1 MPRLRVLNPE
11 EVPDDVREV
20 FDRFM
25 RVRGNIPNMF
35 RTMARRP
42 QLMLTMEAHM
52 NAVLNTGTVD
62 TALKELVVVRTSAN
76 NKCAY

>member
-1 MPRLRVLNPE
+1 MPRLRVLDPGEVVPE
-11 EVPDDVREV
+11 VGEL
-20 FDRFM
+20 FDRFK

-35 RTMARRP
+35 RTVARRP
-42 QLMLTMEAHM
+42 QIAITMDAHM

>member
-1 MPRLRVLNPE
+1 MPRLRVLNPD
-11 EVPDDVREV
+11 EVTTEV
-20 FDRFM
+20 GNAFERFK

-35 RTMARRP
+35 RTLARRP
-42 QLMLTMEAHM
+42 ELMLTMEAHM

-76 NKCAY
+76 NKCSY

>member
-1 MPRLRVLNPE
+1 MPRLRVLNPD
-11 EVPDDVREV
+11 EVTPEVGQV
-20 FDRFM
+20 FDRFQ

-35 RTMARRP
+35 RTIARRP
-42 QLMLTMEAHM
+42 EIMVTMEAHM

>member
-1 MPRLRVLNPE
+1 MPRLRVLNPD
-11 EVPDDVREV
+11 EVPEDVGEA
-20 FDRFM
+20 FGRFM

-35 RTMARRP
+35 RTIARRP
-42 QLMLTMEAHM
+42 TIMLTMEAHM

-62 TALKELVVVRTSAN
+62 SALKELIVVRTSAN

>member
-1 MPRLRVLNPE
+1 MPRLRVLNPD
-11 EVPDDVREV
+11 EVTPTVGEV
-20 FDRFM
+20 FDRFK

-35 RTMARRP
+35 RTIARRP
-42 QLMLTMEAHM
+42 EIMLTMEAHM

-62 TALKELVVVRTSAN
+62 TALKELVVVRTSSN

>member
-1 MPRLRVLNPE
+1 MPRLRVLNTDEVTPE
-11 EVPDDVREV
+11 VGAV
-20 FDRFM
+20 FDRFK

-35 RTMARRP
+35 RTIARRP
-42 QLMLTMEAHM
+42 EIVLTMEAHM